1 MERRFNFLL
10 KETVH
15 YPIIQISSWK
25 INLKCNTIQY
35 PLENIRLSA
44 ATLRKIVLSW
54 ARGEMAEG
62 RDKVGGISSN
72 IGLP

>member
-15 YPIIQISSWK
+15 YLIIQISSWK
-25 INLKCNTIQY
+25 INLKCNTISSRKY
-35 PLENIRLSA
+35 KTVA
-44 ATLRKIVLSW
+44 ATLRKIVLSGQ
-54 ARGEMAEG
+54 RGEMKEG

>member
-1 MERRFNFLL
+1 MESRFNFLP

-15 YPIIQISSWK
+15 YPIIQVSSWK

-35 PLENIRLSA
+35 KTVA
-44 ATLRKIVLSW
+44 ATPRKIVLSGQ
-54 ARGEMAEG
+54 RGEMKEG